1 MKKFTKVLAVLM
13 ICVLSFSLSVTAFAS
28 ETKNEIM
35 SVRDLEILS
44 VVLEDY
50 VEEYPYS
57 TEAEQDEFLQAFI
70 VHGGLENNITTYSVG
85 DYLPGIKDLNSKERD
100 LASKHPV
107 QAVKVYNASKSA
119 TNHTLEVYGYNGWQ
133 DNCDAFR
140 HCLWNALMTKS
151 MDASAAKEWATAHE
165 AESGGIDK
173 QMDLYNNTIGRSIDV
188 SYKSESEIVSEVKSK
203 VKNGNC
209 IRIINNALYP
219 TNGDGM
225 L

>member
-13 ICVLSFSLSVTAFAS
+13 ICVLSFSLSVTAFAT

-57 TEAEQDEFLQAFI
+57 TEAEQDEFLQALI
-70 VHGGLENNITTYSVG
+70 VQGGLENNITTYSVG

-119 TNHTLEVYGYNGWQ
+119 TNHTLEVFGYNGWQ
-133 DNCDAFR
+133 NNSDAFR

-151 MDASAAKEWATAHE
+151 MDASAAKEWAT
-165 AESGGIDK
+165 
-173 QMDLYNNTIGRSIDV
+173 
-188 SYKSESEIVSEVKSK
+188 
-203 VKNGNC
+203 
-209 IRIINNALYP
+209 
-219 TNGDGM
+219 
-225 L
+225 

>member
-13 ICVLSFSLSVTAFAS
+13 ICVLSFSLSITAFAS

-35 SVRDLEILS
+35 SVSDLEILS

-70 VHGGLENNITTYSVG
+70 VQGGLENNITTYSVG

-119 TNHTLEVYGYNGWQ
+119 TNHTLEVFGYNGWQ
-133 DNCDAFR
+133 DNSDAFR

-165 AESGGIDK
+165 AESSGIDK
-173 QMDLYNNTIGRSIDV
+173 QMDLYNNTIGRVIDV
-188 SYKSESEIVSEVKSK
+188 SEMSESEIVSEVKSK